1 MVYGWNSSY
10 YRVLQELQ
18 NINLMSKYLYTA
30 FYVQGTGLD
39 SEDTEGAKYKI
50 LVLWSLYSSWEK

>member
-30 FYVQGTGLD
+30 FYVPGPGLD
-39 SEDTEGAKYKI
+39 SEDTEGAKDKI